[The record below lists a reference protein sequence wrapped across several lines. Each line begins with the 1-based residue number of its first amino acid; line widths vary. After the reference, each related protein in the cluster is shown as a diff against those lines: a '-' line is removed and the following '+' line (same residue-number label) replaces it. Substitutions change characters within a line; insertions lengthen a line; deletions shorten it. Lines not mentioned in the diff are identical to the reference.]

1 MTDRPPDERREPY
14 YRDQRQANPGMQ
26 DWQRL
31 HDAMAHLGRESI
43 APVRPL
49 IIRMLDGLT
58 AVLQRISP
66 RKR

>member
-1 MTDRPPDERREPY
+1 MTHRPHDHDPAME
-14 YRDQRQANPGMQ
+14 A
-26 DWQRL
+26 WQRL
-31 HDAMAHLGRESI
+31 HDAMAHLGRELI

-49 IIRMLDGLT
+49 ITRMLDGLT